1 MKSTRSVF
9 GVCVSVLVVVSFVLF
24 VDRVPA
30 QAQDEDTPTPD
41 EIENMADPGGLPAAD
56 SADMNSADMDA
67 PVRKTIKKK
76 VNSKKSVKTKS
87 KTKPQRKIKK
97 KKADD
102 EELDIENEPS
112 PPKKVKPVSKPAPSP
127 APSPAPLPETPAEM
141 PTEKS
146 DEQSDVEVVPPAPE
160 QTAMLSPAPTAPA
173 GPLSDEERAASA
185 FEDEK
190 LLKTQKAP
198 MVPEPQDVKS
208 PDKVVSND
216 LAFRTV
222 AVPPIAVAK
231 AARKFVAKDFEKKLR
246 DRLVLDIKTLT
257 YIQPMSSV
265 DPLKGGTLSSE
276 RSNKV
281 IGAYIKKAAVDG
293 LLYVQLGLEEINTT
307 VVSKSGRLIRT
318 FQVKY
323 RVAELDEKDPE
334 IALSQRVVDALV
346 LSVSYKGY
354 VIKVDKGGTV
364 AHINLGSA
372 HGIKVGD
379 LLGLFEYRGST
390 LQSTRRSLLNV
401 EVKEIVGPSE
411 CIVAPEKA
419 TKFGGRDRIPPVAF
433 VSYDKPKTISV
444 SAEDKSIVSGRWWV
458 SAGAS
463 VESYGAEAAA
473 PKYESRVFKVNSTPF
488 GTFGFGN
495 DDITAHAGFGSAAS
509 SSETLRFF
517 DLQATYA
524 LYQYGASQ
532 TAFIVSGG
540 GRLLMIDV
548 VPVPGAISALSS
560 TNVLSPMAEF
570 RYQYVP
576 RGRVRLIGI
585 GEVFWP
591 IWSTGVDLGSLIFAF
606 GGGVGGSLQLA
617 LTERFGLEVYGKARF
632 LRRTIDGMSGVQER
646 QSSMGTGL
654 IFSF

>member
-1 MKSTRSVF
+1 MKCSRSFFGILVLALAVASIVF
-9 GVCVSVLVVVSFVLF
+9 FLDL
-24 VDRVPA
+24 VPA
-30 QAQDEDTPTPD
+30 SAQEEDTPTPD
-41 EIENMADPGGLPAAD
+41 EIQNMADPNGLPSVD
-56 SADMNSADMDA
+56 GVEED
-67 PVRKTIKKK
+67 VQERKTVKK
-76 VNSKKSVKTKS
+76 KTKS
-87 KTKPQRKIKK
+87 KKSDK
-97 KKADD
+97 
-102 EELDIENEPS
+102 S
-112 PPKKVKPVSKPAPSP
+112 KVKPRPKAKKEKKAEEETLDSEKELENTNLVTSPTPVPSSRLEKPA
-127 APSPAPLPETPAEM
+127 EH
-141 PTEKS
+141 S
-146 DEQSDVEVVPPAPE
+146 DESTESVVEVEVVPPGAEPAASAKASLPA
-160 QTAMLSPAPTAPA
+160 TAGTM
-173 GPLSDEERAASA
+173 SDEERAASA

-190 LLKTQKAP
+190 LLKTQRSP
-198 MVPEPQDVKS
+198 LVPEPQAAKS
-208 PDKVVSND
+208 PETTVTND
-216 LAFRTV
+216 LAVRVV

-231 AARKFVAKDFEKKLR
+231 AARKFLSKDFEKKLR
-246 DRLVLDIKTLT
+246 DRLALDIKTLT
-257 YIQPMSSV
+257 YTQPTLV
-265 DPLKGGTLSSE
+265 AEPLKGGVLSSE
-276 RSNKV
+276 RPNKA

-307 VVSKSGRLIRT
+307 IVSRSGRLIRT

-323 RVAELDEKDPE
+323 RVAELDEREPE
-334 IALSQRVVDALV
+334 INISQRVIDKFV
-346 LSVSYKGY
+346 LSISYKGY
-354 VIKVDKGGTV
+354 VIKLDKGGTI
-364 AHINLGSA
+364 AHLNLGST

-411 CIVAPEKA
+411 CIVVPEKVS
-419 TKFGGRDRIPPVAF
+419 KLGGRDRIPPIAF

-444 SAEDKSIVSGRWWV
+444 SAEDKSIVGGHWWI

-532 TAFIVSGG
+532 SAFILSGG

-548 VPVPGAISALSS
+548 VPVPGMISALSS
-560 TNVLSPMAEF
+560 TNVLSPIAEF

-576 RGRVRLIGI
+576 RGRVRLVGV

-591 IWSTGVDLGSLIFAF
+591 IWSTGADLGSLIFAF

-617 LTERFGLEVYGKARF
+617 LTERFGLEVFAKVRF
-632 LRRTIDGMSGVQER
+632 LRRTVDGMSGVQER
-646 QSSMGTGL
+646 QSSMGAGL

>member
-1 MKSTRSVF
+1 MA
-9 GVCVSVLVVVSFVLF
+9 SFVLLI
-24 VDRVPA
+24 DLVPA

-41 EIENMADPGGLPAAD
+41 EIENMADPGGLPSAD

-76 VNSKKSVKTKS
+76 ANSKKSVKVKA
-87 KTKPQRKIKK
+87 KTKPQRKVKK
-97 KKADD
+97 TKNTDD
-102 EELDIENEPS
+102 EELDIENEP
-112 PPKKVKPVSKPAPSP
+112 PPKKSKAVSKPK
-127 APSPAPLPETPAEM
+127 PAPLAE
-141 PTEKS
+141 PPVEKPVDKS
-146 DEQSDVEVVPPAPE
+146 DEQAEVEVVPPSPE
-160 QTAMLSPAPTAPA
+160 PTETANASPAATP

-190 LLKTQKAP
+190 LLKTQRAP
-198 MVPEPQDVKS
+198 MVPEPLDVKS
-208 PDKVVSND
+208 PEKVVSND

-231 AARKFVAKDFEKKLR
+231 TARKFIAKDFEKKLR
-246 DRLVLDIKTLT
+246 DRILLDIKTLT
-257 YIQPMSSV
+257 YVQPTLAAE
-265 DPLKGGTLSSE
+265 PLKGGMLSSE
-276 RSNKV
+276 RPNKV

-307 VVSKSGRLIRT
+307 IVSKSGRLIRT

-334 IALSQRVVDALV
+334 IVLSQRVVDAFV

-354 VIKVDKGGTV
+354 VIKTDKGGAL
-364 AHINLGSA
+364 AHLNLGSA

-379 LLGLFEYRGST
+379 LLGLFEYRGGT

-411 CIVAPEKA
+411 CIVVPEKA
-419 TKFGGRDRIPPVAF
+419 TKFGRRDRIPPVAF

-517 DLQATYA
+517 DVQATYA

-560 TNVLSPMAEF
+560 TNVLSPMAEL

-591 IWSTGVDLGSLIFAF
+591 IWSTGADLGSLIFAF

-617 LTERFGLEVYGKARF
+617 LTERFGLEVFGKARF

-646 QSSMGTGL
+646 QSSMGAGL

>member
-9 GVCVSVLVVVSFVLF
+9 GVCVSVLVMASFVLLI
-24 VDRVPA
+24 DLVPA

-41 EIENMADPGGLPAAD
+41 EIENMADPGGLPSAD

-76 VNSKKSVKTKS
+76 ANSKKSVKVKA
-87 KTKPQRKIKK
+87 KTKPQRKVKK
-97 KKADD
+97 TKNTDD
-102 EELDIENEPS
+102 EELDIENEP
-112 PPKKVKPVSKPAPSP
+112 PPKKSKAVSKPK
-127 APSPAPLPETPAEM
+127 PAPLAE
-141 PTEKS
+141 PPVEKPVDKS
-146 DEQSDVEVVPPAPE
+146 DEQAEVEVVPPSPE
-160 QTAMLSPAPTAPA
+160 PTETANASPAATP

-190 LLKTQKAP
+190 LLKTQRAP
-198 MVPEPQDVKS
+198 MVPEPLDVKS
-208 PDKVVSND
+208 PEKVVSND

-231 AARKFVAKDFEKKLR
+231 TARKFIAKDFEKKLR
-246 DRLVLDIKTLT
+246 DRILLDIKTLT
-257 YIQPMSSV
+257 YVQPTLAAE
-265 DPLKGGTLSSE
+265 PLKGGMLSSE
-276 RSNKV
+276 RPNKV

-307 VVSKSGRLIRT
+307 IVSKSGRLIRT

-334 IALSQRVVDALV
+334 IVLSQRVVDAFV

-354 VIKVDKGGTV
+354 VIKTDKGGAL
-364 AHINLGSA
+364 AHLNLGSA

-411 CIVAPEKA
+411 CIVVPEKA
-419 TKFGGRDRIPPVAF
+419 AKFGGRDRIPPVAF

-517 DLQATYA
+517 DVQATYA

-560 TNVLSPMAEF
+560 TNVLSPMAEL

-591 IWSTGVDLGSLIFAF
+591 IWSTGADLGSLIFAF

-617 LTERFGLEVYGKARF
+617 LTERFGLEVFGKARF

-646 QSSMGTGL
+646 QSSMGAGL

>member
-1 MKSTRSVF
+1 
-9 GVCVSVLVVVSFVLF
+9 
-24 VDRVPA
+24 
-30 QAQDEDTPTPD
+30 
-41 EIENMADPGGLPAAD
+41 
-56 SADMNSADMDA
+56 
-67 PVRKTIKKK
+67 
-76 VNSKKSVKTKS
+76 
-87 KTKPQRKIKK
+87 
-97 KKADD
+97 
-102 EELDIENEPS
+102 
-112 PPKKVKPVSKPAPSP
+112 
-127 APSPAPLPETPAEM
+127 
-141 PTEKS
+141 
-146 DEQSDVEVVPPAPE
+146 
-160 QTAMLSPAPTAPA
+160 
-173 GPLSDEERAASA
+173 
-185 FEDEK
+185 
-190 LLKTQKAP
+190 
-198 MVPEPQDVKS
+198 
-208 PDKVVSND
+208 
-216 LAFRTV
+216 
-222 AVPPIAVAK
+222 
-231 AARKFVAKDFEKKLR
+231 
-246 DRLVLDIKTLT
+246 
-257 YIQPMSSV
+257 
-265 DPLKGGTLSSE
+265 
-276 RSNKV
+276 
-281 IGAYIKKAAVDG
+281 
-293 LLYVQLGLEEINTT
+293 
-307 VVSKSGRLIRT
+307 
-318 FQVKY
+318 
-323 RVAELDEKDPE
+323 
-334 IALSQRVVDALV
+334 
-346 LSVSYKGY
+346 
-354 VIKVDKGGTV
+354 
-364 AHINLGSA
+364 
-372 HGIKVGD
+372 
-379 LLGLFEYRGST
+379 
-390 LQSTRRSLLNV
+390 
-401 EVKEIVGPSE
+401 
-411 CIVAPEKA
+411 
-419 TKFGGRDRIPPVAF
+419 AF

-591 IWSTGVDLGSLIFAF
+591 IWSTGADLGSLIFAF

-646 QSSMGTGL
+646 QSSMGAGL